1 MWDNINIIIN
11 KKRQSSHINELHMDG
26 KHYHQPQSISNTLNQ
41 YFCNIPSLL
50 ASKLPKTNLKPVSF
64 LSQKSSRFHFSRVSE
79 LEVFLSIES
88 LNIKRQIRS

>member
-11 KKRQSSHINELHMDG
+11 KKRPSSHINELHMDG

-64 LSQKSSRFHFSRVSE
+64 LSQSNHQDFTS
-79 LEVFLSIES
+79 LEFL
-88 LNIKRQIRS
+88 N